1 MNSKNKIVLEKKQKL
16 LNSRKSYLKSMG
28 SHNNQMKM
36 KVMKVKVIT
45 KKGKSQFNRRIAAFP
60 PCSQKRI

>member
-45 KKGKSQFNRRIAAFP
+45 KKG
-60 PCSQKRI
+60 